1 MSNALIVRNDI
12 TINAPAAV
20 VWDTL
25 VNPAKTK
32 QYMFNCETVS
42 DWKKGS
48 ELLWKTEYEGKEL
61 IAVKG
66 IIEEIV
72 PNERLVYTT
81 IDPNSNID
89 DTSENYLK
97 VTYQLTAKD
106 GQTLLV
112 VTQGDYSTVAEGDRR
127 YKEAVDAGGWSS
139 ILTDIKKVAEAN

>member
-1 MSNALIVRNDI
+1 MGQALIVRNDI

-42 DWKKGS
+42 DWKQGS
-48 ELLWKTEYEGKEL
+48 ELLWKLEHEGKEL
-61 IAVKG
+61 VAVKG
-66 IIEEIV
+66 TIEEII
-72 PNERLVYTT
+72 PNERLIYTT

-97 VTYQLTAKD
+97 VTYQLTPRD

-127 YKEAVDAGGWSS
+127 YKEAMDAGGWAS
-139 ILTDIKKVAEAN
+139 ILTEIKKVAEAN